1 MHNFVFQKMQL
12 MKQEIE
18 QALTKSYTY
27 DGYKQLVT
35 NLLSDGKSTGQI
47 QSEDLTHYSQLN
59 ETRMKR
65 LDKTIVITEAV
76 AAQLKSI
83 KQNYLFVIISEGWC
97 GDATQILPIINKMV
111 NLAPT
116 IDLKIV
122 LRDDNEPLM
131 NLFLT
136 NNAKSIPILICI
148 NSDTNEVVNS
158 WGPRPKP
165 AVELVENYKKEHG
178 VIDATLKTNLQKWYH
193 DDKGLSVQKEI
204 LQLLGF

>member
-1 MHNFVFQKMQL
+1 MPNFVFQKMQL

-18 QALTKSYTY
+18 QALAKSYTY

-35 NLLSDGKSTGQI
+35 NLLLDGKSTGHI

-83 KQNYLFVIISEGWC
+83 KQNYLFLVISEGWC
-97 GDATQILPIINKMV
+97 GDAAQILPIIHKMV

-148 NSDTNEVVNS
+148 NSDTNEVLTS

-165 AVELVENYKKEHG
+165 AVELVENYKKEFG

-193 DDKGLSVQKEI
+193 DDKGLATQSEI
-204 LQLLGF
+204 LQIILR

>member
-1 MHNFVFQKMQL
+1 

-27 DGYKQLVT
+27 EDYKQLVT
-35 NLLSDGKSTGQI
+35 NLLSDGKSTGHI

-83 KQNYLFVIISEGWC
+83 KQNYLFLVISEGWC
-97 GDATQILPIINKMV
+97 GDAAQILPIINKMV

-148 NSDTNEVVNS
+148 NSDTNEVLTS

-165 AVELVENYKKEHG
+165 AVELVENYKKEFG
-178 VIDATLKTNLQKWYH
+178 IIDATLKTNLQKWYH

>member
-1 MHNFVFQKMQL
+1 MQL

-18 QALTKSYTY
+18 QALAKSYTY
-27 DGYKQLVT
+27 DGYKQLIT
-35 NLLSDGKSTGQI
+35 NLLSDGKSTGHI

-65 LDKTIVITEAV
+65 LDKTIVITESV

-83 KQNYLFVIISEGWC
+83 KQNYLFLVISEGWC
-97 GDATQILPIINKMV
+97 GDAAQILPVINKMV

-165 AVELVENYKKEHG
+165 AVELVENYKKEHR

-193 DDKGLSVQKEI
+193 DDKGLATQSEI
-204 LQLLGF
+204 LQIMLR

>member
-1 MHNFVFQKMQL
+1 MPNFVFQKMQL

-18 QALTKSYTY
+18 QALAKSYTY

-35 NLLSDGKSTGQI
+35 NLLLDGKSTGHI

-59 ETRMKR
+59 ETRTKR

-83 KQNYLFVIISEGWC
+83 KQNYLFLVISEGWC
-97 GDATQILPIINKMV
+97 GDAAQILPIINKMV

-148 NSDTNEVVNS
+148 NSDTNEVLTS

-165 AVELVENYKKEHG
+165 AVELVENYKKEFG

-193 DDKGLSVQKEI
+193 DDKGLATQSEI
-204 LQLLGF
+204 LQIILR

>member
-1 MHNFVFQKMQL
+1 

-18 QALTKSYTY
+18 QALAKSYTY

-35 NLLSDGKSTGQI
+35 NLLLDGKSTGHI

-83 KQNYLFVIISEGWC
+83 KQNYLFLVISEGWC
-97 GDATQILPIINKMV
+97 GDAAQILPIINKMV

-122 LRDDNEPLM
+122 LRDDNESLM

-136 NNAKSIPILICI
+136 NNAKSIP
-148 NSDTNEVVNS
+148 
-158 WGPRPKP
+158 
-165 AVELVENYKKEHG
+165 
-178 VIDATLKTNLQKWYH
+178 
-193 DDKGLSVQKEI
+193 
-204 LQLLGF
+204 

>member
-1 MHNFVFQKMQL
+1 
-12 MKQEIE
+12 MKEIVN
-18 QALTKSYTY
+18 QALIQSYSY
-27 DGYKQLVT
+27 PEYKQLIT
-35 NLLSDGKSTGQI
+35 DLLAQNKSTGSQ
-47 QSEDLTHYSQLN
+47 QTADLTHYSQLN

-83 KQNYLFVIISEGWC
+83 KQNYLFLVISEGWC
-97 GDATQILPIINKMV
+97 GDAAQILPIINKMV

-116 IDLKIV
+116 IDFQIV

-165 AVELVENYKKEHG
+165 ALELVENYKKEFG

-193 DDKGLSVQKEI
+193 YDKGVATQSEI
-204 LQLLGF
+204 LQIILR